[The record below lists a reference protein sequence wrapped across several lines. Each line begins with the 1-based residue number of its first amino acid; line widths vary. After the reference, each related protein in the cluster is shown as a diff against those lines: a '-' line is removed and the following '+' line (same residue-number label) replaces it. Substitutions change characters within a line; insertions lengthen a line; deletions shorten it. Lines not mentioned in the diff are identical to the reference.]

1 MTPAVLGLVSV
12 RQDYL
17 YRIIWV
23 PRKLG
28 LYDANTYDTYL
39 LYILLY
45 VVAMQYS
52 RIENITGT
60 RLQTYQD
67 RKLGEINR
75 RCRLTVQF
83 WLEGFYRHNSDSSYL
98 SALNSYPQTI
108 NTAVVT
114 AVCGLGRPWR
124 LSLTAVHQGVE
135 GKRAVNQHI
144 WRKRLIP
151 ATRVGW
157 ILTQNTYQYGAYL
170 VPGTYYTCM
179 VQQQSVSRPV
189 AASSAALHDIYVHY
203 NYYF

>member
-17 YRIIWV
+17 YRIIRV

-83 WLEGFYRHNSDSSYL
+83 
-98 SALNSYPQTI
+98 
-108 NTAVVT
+108 
-114 AVCGLGRPWR
+114 
-124 LSLTAVHQGVE
+124 
-135 GKRAVNQHI
+135 
-144 WRKRLIP
+144 
-151 ATRVGW
+151 
-157 ILTQNTYQYGAYL
+157 
-170 VPGTYYTCM
+170 
-179 VQQQSVSRPV
+179 
-189 AASSAALHDIYVHY
+189 
-203 NYYF
+203 